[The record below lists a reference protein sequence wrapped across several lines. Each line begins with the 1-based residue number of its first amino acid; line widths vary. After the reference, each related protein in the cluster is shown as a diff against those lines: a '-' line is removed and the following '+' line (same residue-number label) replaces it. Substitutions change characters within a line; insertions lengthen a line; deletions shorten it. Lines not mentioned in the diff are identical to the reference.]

1 MWIELGR
8 TSFFNGKLK
17 CTSDSFDV
25 SSYEFKWDGDSLDIR
40 KGDQFIMSTDA
51 RSYFRFG
58 TTEFKFKKKYF
69 FIKTGFYSNTDVY
82 ECGRE
87 KRENEHRKEV
97 IFVIRHVGHPN
108 EVYELADSEEKW
120 VSRTRMQTAPGCKD
134 FNPQMLLAC
143 VGLMWVT
150 NEKFVG

>member
-17 CTSDSFDV
+17 CVSDSFDV
-25 SSYEFKWDGDSLDIR
+25 SSYEFIWKEQRLDIR

-58 TTEFKFKKKYF
+58 TTEYKFKKKYF
-69 FIKTGFYSNTDVY
+69 FIQTGFYSSQDTY
-82 ECGRE
+82 EFGWERS
-87 KRENEHRKEV
+87 ENERGKV
-97 IFVIRHVGHPN
+97 VTWVIRHVGHPD
-108 EVYELADSEEKW
+108 EIYELVDSPQK
-120 VSRTRMQTAPGCKD
+120 SASSTRMQTAPGCIA
-134 FNPQMLLAC
+134 FNPEMLLAC

-150 NEKFVG
+150 AEISRG